1 MDIKRVDE
9 RENDVTQTYWEKKSS
24 PNCFLPFYLCF
35 MNVCVFLCYCCCF
48 DSSFNSAFKFLSWCF
63 KFGNRD
69 SIRSTIHIITLK
81 LILTRYIGFLSVQ
94 KKIQIDT
101 WVCVIGKCVRV
112 VRSCVIVTRLTHT
125 HTLFPLKSTMW
136 KLNHVSKKKII
147 STALFRN
154 LISFHAQF
162 SSWYFFWFEREI
174 SRERSILIV
183 IRKMNYCDDRRKRQK
198 KKRIN
203 EIIAFL
209 VFVLHDNRRQIH
221 RVRSMMCVGRQ

>member
-1 MDIKRVDE
+1 MTSTKKNLTSV
-9 RENDVTQTYWEKKSS
+9 NGYKKSWWERKWRHTNILRKKKFAQLLS
-24 PNCFLPFYLCF
+24 SVLSLFHEC
-35 MNVCVFLCYCCCF
+35 VCLFLCYCCCF

-125 HTLFPLKSTMW
+125 HTFSSQIDDVKIKSCIKEKNYINGFVQ
-136 KLNHVSKKKII
+136 KL
-147 STALFRN
+147 N
-154 LISFHAQF
+154 LISCSIFQLVF
-162 SSWYFFWFEREI
+162 LLI
-174 SRERSILIV
+174 RER
-183 IRKMNYCDDRRKRQK
+183 D
-198 KKRIN
+198 
-203 EIIAFL
+203 
-209 VFVLHDNRRQIH
+209 
-221 RVRSMMCVGRQ
+221 

>member
-9 RENDVTQTYWEKKSS
+9 SENDVTQTYWEKKSS

-69 SIRSTIHIITLK
+69 SIRLTIHIITLK
-81 LILTRYIGFLSVQ
+81 LILTRYIGILSVQ
-94 KKIQIDT
+94 KKNPN
-101 WVCVIGKCVRV
+101 WYMSVCNRE
-112 VRSCVIVTRLTHT
+112 VRSCGTIVCHRHQTHS
-125 HTLFPLKSTMW
+125 HTLFLLKSTMW

-183 IRKMNYCDDRRKRQK
+183 IRKMNYCGDRRKRQK
-198 KKRIN
+198 KNGLTK
-203 EIIAFL
+203 
-209 VFVLHDNRRQIH
+209 
-221 RVRSMMCVGRQ
+221 